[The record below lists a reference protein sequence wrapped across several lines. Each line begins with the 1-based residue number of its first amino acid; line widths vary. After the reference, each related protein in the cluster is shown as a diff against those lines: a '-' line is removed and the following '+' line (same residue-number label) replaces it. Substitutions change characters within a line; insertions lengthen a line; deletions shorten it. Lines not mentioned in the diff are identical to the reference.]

1 VVTNDRDAAFG
12 QGYLVDTASNAVE
25 ISLPASAV
33 EGQEFKLVDA
43 GGNAATNNI
52 TVNRNGHNIAGA
64 ASNITISTARA
75 SLALVYYNA
84 TQGWVYT
91 EDVT

>member
-1 VVTNDRDAAFG
+1 MQKNKTYRPKLADLNLHGA
-12 QGYLVDTASNAVE
+12 LAS
-25 ISLPASAV
+25 
-33 EGQEFKLVDA
+33 
-43 GGNAATNNI
+43 NNI